1 MSSRRGCTAL
11 IYTKNYFFIITHL
24 FSTVYQPKAIEI
36 CEVKLNDLKFTKVVL
51 NAGKLHGV
59 VDGEY
64 DVYQPDVSDDEVI
77 GGSWIDKIEVKREDV
92 DMLKSRGAALYKR
105 DGSLRIVRNK

>member
-1 MSSRRGCTAL
+1 MHCSDIHKKVT
-11 IYTKNYFFIITHL
+11 NFIIIHL
-24 FSTVYQPKAIEI
+24 FSTVNQPKAIEI
-36 CEVKLNDLKFTKVVL
+36 CEVKLNDLKFTRVVL

-64 DVYQPDVSDDEVI
+64 DVYGPDVTDDEVNGDVI
-77 GGSWIDKIEVKREDV
+77 TGKWIDKIEVKREDV

-105 DGSLRIVRNK
+105 DGELRIVRTK